1 MAKTQTKTNKT
12 KSNVK
17 KTTTKKVSNT
27 KKTTIPKLIQE
38 ENNYGKTLLA
48 ALLII
53 VVLLSSY
60 FIIQNK
66 QKEGEGKETPYVQ
79 TENEKRFKEEY
90 ESLNNTKRS
99 NGIDHKNISIMEDNN
114 IEYIDMKQA
123 SEILENGSGIIY
135 FGFAAC
141 PWCRNAVPVLLEA
154 MENASLDKIYYVD
167 LKKDDLQ
174 ANDVRG
180 TYKLND
186 KGNKAVVDVVA
197 SEGYKEVLK
206 ALDKYLPEYTL
217 TNKNGKKISTGEK
230 RLGGPTV
237 IVVKDGKILDYHA
250 GTVEGHSKDE
260 NGVLPDLTKEQ
271 KEALYEKY
279 SEMIMT
285 YQDDTCPI
293 DGDVC

>member
-1 MAKTQTKTNKT
+1 MTKTETKKKT
-12 KSNVK
+12 TPK
-17 KTTTKKVSNT
+17 KTTTT
-27 KKTTIPKLIQE
+27 KKKTNSIKTKSIPKLIQE

-66 QKEGEGKETPYVQ
+66 QKDGEGKETSYVQ

-99 NGIDHKNISIMEDNN
+99 NGIDHKNITIVENNN
-114 IEYIDMKQA
+114 IEYIDMKRA
-123 SEILENGSGIIY
+123 SEIISNESGIIY

-154 MENASLDKIYYVD
+154 MENAGLDKIYYVD

-180 TYKLND
+180 TYKLNE
-186 KGNKAVVDVVA
+186 KGNKAIVDIQSA
-197 SEGYKEVLK
+197 EGYKEVLK

-237 IVVKDGKILDYHA
+237 VVVKDGKVLDYHA
-250 GTVEGHSKDE
+250 GTVEGHVKDE

-271 KEALYEKY
+271 KENLYEKY